1 MGQQKVFPF
10 RASLERRAQGGGSSE
25 RTGWLTP
32 YEVDTLRADA
42 LWAGHGAELSVAVPE
57 GTSEDGLH
65 WVRQRFDGLRR
76 RGIGVRVE
84 RDADWHF
91 AEQATTLAS

>member
-1 MGQQKVFPF
+1 MGEQKVFPF
-10 RASLERRAQGGGSSE
+10 RASLERGSRGGQTSE

-42 LWAGHGAELSVAVPE
+42 LWAGHGAELSVEVPD
-57 GTSEDGLH
+57 GTSDDGIR
-65 WVRQRFDGLRR
+65 WVRERFDGLRR

-84 RDADWHF
+84 RDRNWHF
-91 AEQATTLAS
+91 ADKITTLVS